1 MAAAGQSGRGR
12 GAGRPHPD
20 DRDVKIPRLWG
31 HWSIAE
37 ARVSIP
43 LLAAISS
50 PRPPSVRDDAIVDA
64 FLRSVR
70 NRPADAV
77 VVSPVAQCS
86 FVDLATLATSVAAR
100 VAAVVPE
107 SGRLVALAAAN
118 GPAFLAGFLAVR
130 LAGHAVLLLDAHA
143 PWESRR
149 RSAAQLGAVAMLE
162 CQAAWPGSA
171 DDFAIARHDAE
182 IAPAYLPDIAVVKLT
197 SGSSGTPR
205 GVATRTA
212 SALADESALADTMGF
227 RAGDRLLAA
236 VPFSHSYGF
245 TTLALS
251 ALVRGLT
258 LIVPHGTTPFDPLDA
273 AMRCGATIVP
283 TVPAY
288 VRALLAMN
296 EPPPWA
302 DTVRLV
308 VSAGATLPPA
318 VASQF
323 RRTYGQAIHTF
334 YGSSECGG
342 ICYDRTGEAAERGTV
357 GTPVRDVRLSFAP
370 LAGEPDTTG
379 LVIVQSPAVS
389 DGYLPTPDA
398 RLMAGRF
405 ETADLGALRDGELV
419 LLGRANRAINVRGLK
434 VDPVEV
440 EQVVRELDGV
450 DDVVVTGIGSPGA
463 QEFVCAVVA
472 APAGRV
478 SYEAVSAWC
487 RTKLADHKVPRS
499 ILIVERIVYSARGK
513 VDPEWLAEIRD
524 AHRSR

>member
-1 MAAAGQSGRGR
+1 MSPAAQCTF
-12 GAGRPHPD
+12 
-20 DRDVKIPRLWG
+20 
-31 HWSIAE
+31 AE
-37 ARVSIP
+37 LLALATSLAARVS
-43 LLAAISS
+43 
-50 PRPPSVRDDAIVDA
+50 
-64 FLRSVR
+64 
-70 NRPADAV
+70 
-77 VVSPVAQCS
+77 
-86 FVDLATLATSVAAR
+86 
-100 VAAVVPE
+100 AVVPE
-107 SGRLVALAAAN
+107 PGGLVALAAAN

-130 LAGHAVLLLDAHA
+130 LAGHAALLLDAHA
-143 PWESRR
+143 PSEARR
-149 RSAAQLGAVAMLE
+149 RTAAQLGAVAMLE
-162 CQAAWPGSA
+162 CAVGWPGSA
-171 DDFAIARHDAE
+171 DAFAIVRHDPE
-182 IAPAYLPDIAVVKLT
+182 IARAQVPDIAVVKLT
-197 SGSSGTPR
+197 SGSSGAPR
-205 GVATRTA
+205 GVATRSA
-212 SALADESALADTMGF
+212 AALADESALAETMGF
-227 RAGDRLLAA
+227 RDGDRLLAA
-236 VPFSHSYGF
+236 VPLSHSYGF

-258 LIVPHGTTPFDPLDA
+258 LIVPQGTTPFDPLDA
-273 AMRCGATIVP
+273 AVRCGATIVP

-302 DTVRLV
+302 STVRLV

-318 VASQF
+318 VARQF
-323 RRTYGQAIHTF
+323 RRTYGQPIHTF

-342 ICYDRTGEAAERGTV
+342 ICYDRTGEAAERGAV
-357 GTPVRDVRLSFAP
+357 GTPVRDVRLSFAS

-379 LVIVQSPAVS
+379 LVVVQSPAVC

-405 ETADLGALRDGELV
+405 ETTDLGTLRDGELV

-434 VDPVEV
+434 VDPLEV

-450 DDVVVTGIGSPGA
+450 DDVVVTGVGSPGA

-478 SYEAVSAWC
+478 SYEAISAWC
-487 RTKLADHKVPRS
+487 RTKLADHQVPRS

-524 AHRSR
+524 AHRPR

>member
-1 MAAAGQSGRGR
+1 M
-12 GAGRPHPD
+12 
-20 DRDVKIPRLWG
+20 
-31 HWSIAE
+31 
-37 ARVSIP
+37 
-43 LLAAISS
+43 
-50 PRPPSVRDDAIVDA
+50 
-64 FLRSVR
+64 
-70 NRPADAV
+70 
-77 VVSPVAQCS
+77 VVSPAAQCT
-86 FVDLATLATSVAAR
+86 FADLSTLATSAAAQ

-107 SGRLVALAAAN
+107 PGRLVALAAAN

-130 LAGHAVLLLDAHA
+130 LAGHAALLLDAHA
-143 PWESRR
+143 PGEARR
-149 RSAAQLGAVAMLE
+149 RTAAELGAVAMLE
-162 CQAAWPGSA
+162 CQSGWPASANDFTIVRHAAGS
-171 DDFAIARHDAE
+171 
-182 IAPAYLPDIAVVKLT
+182 APAYLPDIAVVKLT

-205 GVATRTA
+205 GVATRST

-227 RAGDRLLAA
+227 RPDDRLLAA

-258 LIVPHGTTPFDPLDA
+258 LIVPQGTTPFDPLDA
-273 AMRCGATIVP
+273 AVRCGATIVP

-288 VRALLAMN
+288 VRALLAMSV
-296 EPPPWA
+296 PPPWA

-308 VSAGATLPPA
+308 VSAGAMLPPA

-323 RRTYGQAIHTF
+323 RRTYGQPIHTF

-342 ICYDRTGEAAERGTV
+342 ICYDQTGEAAERGTV

-370 LAGEPDTTG
+370 LAGQPDTTG
-379 LVIVQSPAVS
+379 LVIVQSPAVG

-405 ETADLGALRDGELV
+405 ESADLGALRDGELV

-434 VDPVEV
+434 VDPLEV
-440 EQVVRELDGV
+440 EQVVRDLDGV
-450 DDVVVTGIGSPGA
+450 DDVVVTGVGSPGA
-463 QEFVCAVVA
+463 QEFVCAIVA
-472 APAGRV
+472 GPAGRV
-478 SYEAVSAWC
+478 SYETVSAWC
-487 RTKLADHKVPRS
+487 RTRLADHQVPRS

-524 AHRSR
+524 ALRLR